1 MTKIVFRKK
10 KNFLWAFQIKG
21 HSGFAEAG
29 ADIVCSGISV
39 ASQMALVTLK
49 EVLKLEVESD
59 IQDGYMQV
67 KLLNKD
73 EYEIAQPILIAL
85 EKTLEDISKNYKKNV
100 KMEVLEDVY

>member
-10 KNFLWAFQIKG
+10 KNFIWAFQIKG

-49 EVLKLEVESD
+49 EVLKLKVESD

-67 KLLNKD
+67 KLLDKA
-73 EYEIAQPILIAL
+73 EYDVAQPILIAL
-85 EKTLEDISKNYKKNV
+85 EKTLEDIVKNYKKNV

>member
-49 EVLKLEVESD
+49 EVLKLNVESD

-67 KLLNKD
+67 RLLD
-73 EYEIAQPILIAL
+73 EAEYEMAQPILIAL
-85 EKTLEDISKNYKKNV
+85 EKTLEDITKNYKKNV